1 MEIIDLSQ
9 QDFELFQN
17 FINRKTGI
25 FFDERKKYFLASR
38 ISTRM
43 EACNLTS
50 IREYW
55 YLLNTN
61 PEELSTFIENIT
73 IPETYFFRDYPQLK
87 MFAEDILPLVCEEKK
102 RKYSKTLKIW
112 SAGCSTGE
120 EPYTLAI
127 ILLEMMEDL
136 NSWKV
141 DILGTDISKKA
152 LKRCRGAVYNARSV
166 KDVPLEY
173 KRKYFISSDAHYLV
187 KPEVKKLVRFDYL
200 NLIDKTRMQ
209 TMKGVDFI
217 FCRNVLIYFDFENSK
232 KVISYF
238 YDVLNKGGYIFL
250 GSSESIS
257 RLSAAFKLVRFKNG
271 LAYMKE

>member
-1 MEIIDLSQ
+1 MQTPDLSQ

-17 FINRKTGI
+17 LINKKTGI
-25 FFDERKKYFLASR
+25 FLDERKKYFLESR
-38 ISTRM
+38 ISSRM
-43 EACNLTS
+43 EEYCLTS
-50 IREYW
+50 VREYW
-55 YLLNTN
+55 HLVNTDPN
-61 PEELSTFIENIT
+61 EFSTFVESIT

-87 MFAEDILPLVCEEKK
+87 MFAEDILPVVCEEK
-102 RKYSKTLKIW
+102 RKKFSKNLKIW

-127 ILLEMMEDL
+127 ILREMIEGF
-136 NSWKV
+136 NTWSV

-152 LKRCRGAVYNARSV
+152 LKRCREATYNARSI

-173 KRKYFISSDAHYLV
+173 KKKYFISSNTHYIV

-209 TMKGVDFI
+209 AMKGIDFI

-232 KVISYF
+232 KVIGYF
-238 YDVLNKGGYIFL
+238 YDALNKGGYIFL